1 MPDLITNGNPELA
14 APADGDEGRIIP
26 ERFASGLFRLPVA
39 RTNLA
44 AALFAGLALRLFF
57 VIRFPFSA
65 GDTKFYDALA
75 RNWLYHGVY
84 GLFVGGQLAPTD
96 MRVPGYPAF
105 LAAVYS
111 LFGPSHQAVLIAQAI
126 LGLVTCLGI
135 AAIAARLAPAAL
147 RRKAATAAMWIAA
160 LCPFTANYDSILLTE
175 ALAIF
180 LTTFALLIFI
190 SLLDHPFIAR
200 STLAST
206 RSVLSFAGW
215 VACGGLLVGVGTL
228 IRPETPLVLA
238 AAGAIFAIRLRH
250 REEWPKLIL
259 IISWMAASLLLP
271 LLPWAARN
279 ARVLGRI
286 QFLAPRYAETAGDF
300 IPYGFFNWTRTWMVR
315 PEENYIVPWKLGN
328 APISIESLPASAF
341 DSAAERNRVARL
353 LTIYN
358 ADLKMSPVLDG
369 EFELLARERTARHP
383 LRTYL
388 VIPIERVGAMWF
400 APRVRSL
407 RYSGALWPPTE
418 KWRENPWDFDI
429 TAVFGLLNLAYF
441 GLAIAGAW
449 HCRARSAMAMLIA
462 FALIRS
468 AFLTSQVSIEP
479 RYVIVCFPAFL
490 AIAAQAFTI
499 SRPGLASSA
508 AQSRWASGQAV
519 AD

>member
-1 MPDLITNGNPELA
+1 MADLITNANPALA
-14 APADGDEGRIIP
+14 VLADGDEGRVIP
-26 ERFASGLFRLPVA
+26 ERFASGVFRLPVA

-44 AALFAGLALRLFF
+44 AALVAGLALRLFF
-57 VIRFPFSA
+57 VIRFPFST

-84 GLFVGGQLAPTD
+84 GLFVLGQLAPTD

-111 LFGPSHQAVLIAQAI
+111 IFGPGYRAVLIAQAI
-126 LGLVTCLGI
+126 LSLVTCLGI
-135 AAIAARLAPAAL
+135 AAIAARLAPDAL

-190 SLLDHPFIAR
+190 ALLDHPFIAR
-200 STLAST
+200 SNMAST
-206 RSVLSFAGW
+206 RSILSFAGW
-215 VACGGLLVGVGTL
+215 VACGGVLVGLGTL
-228 IRPETPLVLA
+228 VRPETPLVLA
-238 AAGAIFAIRLRH
+238 AAGLVFTIRLRR
-250 REEWPKLIL
+250 REDWPKLIL
-259 IISWMAASLLLP
+259 TISWMTVGLLLP

-286 QFLAPRYAETAGDF
+286 QFLAPYYAETQGDF

-315 PEENYIVPWKLGN
+315 PEEDYLVPWKLGK
-328 APISIESLPASAF
+328 ATIPIESLPASAF
-341 DSAAERNRVARL
+341 DSGAERNRVARL
-353 LTIYN
+353 LTVYN
-358 ADLKMSPVLDG
+358 ASLKMSPMLNH
-369 EFELLARERTARHP
+369 EFGLLARERTARHP
-383 LRTYL
+383 LRAYL
-388 VIPIERVGAMWF
+388 VIPLERVEAMWF
-400 APRVRSL
+400 APRVLSL
-407 RYSGALWPPTE
+407 GYSGALWPPAE
-418 KWRENPWDFDI
+418 KWHENPWDFGV
-429 TAVFGLLNLAYF
+429 TATFGLLNLAYF
-441 GLAIAGAW
+441 GCAIAGAW

-462 FALIRS
+462 FMLIRS
-468 AFLTSQVSIEP
+468 AFLTNQISIEP

-499 SRPGLASSA
+499 SRSSLASSA
-508 AQSRWASGQAV
+508 ARSRLASGQAT